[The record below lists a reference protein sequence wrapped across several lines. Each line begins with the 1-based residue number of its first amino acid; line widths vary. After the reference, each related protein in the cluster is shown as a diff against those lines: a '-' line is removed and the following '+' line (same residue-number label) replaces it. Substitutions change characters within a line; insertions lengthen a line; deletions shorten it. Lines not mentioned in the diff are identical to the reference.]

1 MALPLDGIS
10 VIEFGQNLAGP
21 FCAEIL
27 AHLGADV
34 VKVERPGAGDDAREL
49 GTAVRARHVR
59 RVSLDER
66 EQAQHRGRPEG
77 RRRELA
83 RLRALVGRADVLVQ
97 NMRPGAMDE
106 LGLGADALR
115 AEFPR
120 LDLLLALGV
129 RPHRARG
136 ACSRATSR
144 WSRRSRA

>member
-34 VKVERPGAGDDAREL
+34 IKVERPGAGDDARGWGPPFGH
-49 GTAVRARHVR
+49 GTSAAFHSMNVNKRSIAVDLKDPAAV
-59 RVSLDER
+59 
-66 EQAQHRGRPEG
+66 
-77 RRRELA
+77 A
-83 RLRALVGRADVLVQ
+83 RLRGLVGRADVLVQ
-97 NMRPGAMDE
+97 NMRPGSMDE
-106 LGLGADALR
+106 LGLGADSLR

-120 LDLLLALGV
+120 LISARSG
-129 RPHRARG
+129 PSAAPARG

-144 WSRRSRA
+144 WCRRSRA